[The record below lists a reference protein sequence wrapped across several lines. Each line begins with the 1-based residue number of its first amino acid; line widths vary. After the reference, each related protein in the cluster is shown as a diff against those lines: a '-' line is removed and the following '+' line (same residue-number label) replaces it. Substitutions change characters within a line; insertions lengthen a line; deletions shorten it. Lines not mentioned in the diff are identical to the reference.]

1 MSSVYEVGRKTG
13 SKACPGPLTRRVMS
27 VLHQLPA
34 FLLAAF
40 ALAGSPGPNTLSL
53 AATGAA
59 FGVRGGFVYMVGLS
73 LGVVL
78 VMLLTATGVGGVLF
92 ALPGAAPVIGG
103 AAAVYF
109 AWLAWHIATAPPIGA
124 TNAQRRKPTFFGGVF
139 LSLVNPKAYAAMA
152 ALFSGFVLITGH
164 LVLDAG
170 AKLAL
175 LVGVIIIVNVSWLS
189 GGAALTRL
197 FRDPR
202 LNRAINIAFAVLLVV
217 SVIFALVSDRLFG
230 G

>member
-1 MSSVYEVGRKTG
+1 M
-13 SKACPGPLTRRVMS
+13 
-27 VLHQLPA
+27 LHQLPA

-59 FGVRGGFVYMVGLS
+59 FGVRAGFLYMVGLT

-78 VMLLTATGVGGVLF
+78 VMLLTASGIAGVLL
-92 ALPGAAPVIGG
+92 ALPGAAPVIGVL
-103 AAAVYF
+103 AAAYF

-124 TNAQRRKPTFFGGVF
+124 TNVQRRKPSFFGGVF
-139 LSLVNPKAYAAMA
+139 QSLVNPKAYAAMA

-164 LVLDAG
+164 LVMDAG
-170 AKLAL
+170 AKLAVL
-175 LVGVIIIVNVSWLS
+175 IGVIIIVNVSWLS

-202 LNRAINIAFAVLLVV
+202 LNRVINIGFAVLLIA
-217 SVIFALVSDRLFG
+217 SVIFALVSDKLLG

>member
-1 MSSVYEVGRKTG
+1 M
-13 SKACPGPLTRRVMS
+13 
-27 VLHQLPA
+27 LHQLPA

-59 FGVRGGFVYMVGLS
+59 FGVRAGFVYMVGLS

-78 VMLLTATGVGGVLF
+78 VMLLTATGIAGVLF
-92 ALPGAAPVIGG
+92 ALPGAAPVIGVL
-103 AAAVYF
+103 AAAYF
-109 AWLAWHIATAPPIGA
+109 AWLAWHIATAPPIAA
-124 TNAQRRKPTFFGGVF
+124 TNEQRRKPTFFGGVF

-164 LVLDAG
+164 LIMDAG
-170 AKLAL
+170 AKLAVL
-175 LVGVIIIVNVSWLS
+175 MGVIMIVNVSWLS

-197 FRDPR
+197 FRDPNH
-202 LNRAINIAFAVLLVV
+202 NRVINIGFAVLLIA
-217 SVIFALVSDRLFG
+217 SVIFALVSDKLIG

>member
-1 MSSVYEVGRKTG
+1 MFQ
-13 SKACPGPLTRRVMS
+13 
-27 VLHQLPA
+27 QLPA

-59 FGVRGGFVYMVGLS
+59 FGVRGGLVYMVGLS

-78 VMLLTATGVGGVLF
+78 VMLLTASGVAGVLL

-124 TNAQRRKPTFFGGVF
+124 TNVQRGQPTFFGGVF

-152 ALFSGFVLITGH
+152 ALFSGFVLVAGH
-164 LVLDAG
+164 LLMDAG
-170 AKLAL
+170 AKLAVL
-175 LVGVIIIVNVSWLS
+175 IGVIMIVNISWLT

-202 LNRAINIAFAVLLVV
+202 LNRVINVSFAVLLIV
-217 SVIFALVSDRLFG
+217 SVIFALFSDRLLASH
-230 G
+230 